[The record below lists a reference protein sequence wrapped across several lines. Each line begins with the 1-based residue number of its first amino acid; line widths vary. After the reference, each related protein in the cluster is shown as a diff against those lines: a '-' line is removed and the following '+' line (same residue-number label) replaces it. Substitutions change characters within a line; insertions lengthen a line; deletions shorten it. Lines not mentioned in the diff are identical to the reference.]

1 MSRADRMA
9 EMIREG
15 ASRIIIHELS
25 DPRIGFVTVTGAD
38 VSPDLAQATVRV
50 SVLGSD
56 ADKRKTLRAL
66 ANSASFIETTLFKR
80 ARIKRMPHLTFEFDD
95 DIDRNIKMSELIR
108 EARGSDPDG
117 GMIPAEA
124 APDPAEGHGP
134 EADIDARRREPPV
147 DDDPSPPPEEFK
159 GE

>member
-15 ASRIIIHELS
+15 ASRIILHELS
-25 DPRIGFVTVTGAD
+25 DPRIGFVTVTGTD

-66 ANSASFIETTLFKR
+66 ANSASFIETALFKKT
-80 ARIKRMPHLTFEFDD
+80 RIRRMPRLTFELDVD
-95 DIDRNIKMSELIR
+95 TDRNIRMSELIR
-108 EARGSDPDG
+108 EARDSDPDE
-117 GMIPAEA
+117 GMIPTEA
-124 APDPAEGHGP
+124 APDPAAAGT
-134 EADIDARRREPPV
+134 EAHRREPPV

>member
-1 MSRADRMA
+1 MSRADRIA

-15 ASRIIIHELS
+15 ASHIIIHELS

-38 VSPDLAQATVRV
+38 VAPDMAQATVRI

-56 ADKRKTLRAL
+56 AEKRNTLRAL
-66 ANSASFIETTLFKR
+66 VSSASFIETTLFR
-80 ARIKRMPHLTFEFDD
+80 RSHLRRMPHLTFELDD

-108 EARGSDPDG
+108 EARSSDPDG
-117 GMIPAEA
+117 GMTPTEA
-124 APDPAEGHGP
+124 APDPSEGDGL
-134 EADIDARRREPPV
+134 EADALGRAIES

-159 GE
+159 GD